1 MLLFAVRR
9 LSGLPLF
16 VQSKAVGFGFLSA
29 LFASLGCAS
38 AGLALPLYPPTF
50 PTLDVSDPLTY
61 RSFDGGSNNL
71 ANPSWGRAGTQL
83 RRLLEPDYAGGAT
96 PAGGDRPSPRVISN
110 ALGPQTGPMPSSKNV
125 TAAFWAFGQLLAH
138 DIDLTG
144 SAQPKESFNIAVPPG
159 DFGGAISELP
169 FARSV
174 YDPAT
179 GSGPANPRQQL
190 NEITAYIDASFVY
203 GSDPMTAAS
212 LRRMDG
218 SGKLWTGP
226 EGLLPTNGQLMI
238 DADPSNDYQF
248 VAGDVR
254 ANEQLALMSMQT
266 LFLREHNRLATS
278 IAQSD
283 PGLSGDE
290 IFQIARSVVGAEMQ
304 AITANEFLPILLG
317 EQHGLGAYAGYDP
330 TVNPGIANAFST
342 AAFRLGHTMIQDE
355 FLIVS
360 KMGATETVP
369 VTACFFTP
377 SCLQEKGVASVL
389 RGLAKQD
396 AQEVDTRFIDAIRN
410 QLITDFGITLG
421 VDLAALNIQRGR
433 DHGLPSYQD
442 AWYQLLAMGLVSGSD
457 GLPQGVLDT
466 YEGASVDLFIG
477 GLSVEPYLDSLIGEL
492 FHAILSDQFSRLRA
506 GDRFWFE
513 NLAFHDPGLVGWL
526 NDLRLSDLFAWNTD
540 IGYIQ
545 SNVFVSSIRQYVPE
559 PGVAWMIVTGLALMW
574 WMRRRDKRAPLAT

>member
-1 MLLFAVRR
+1 MLLFAFRRSSASPSAVR
-9 LSGLPLF
+9 
-16 VQSKAVGFGFLSA
+16 SKTIGVGSLVA
-29 LFASLGCAS
+29 LVVSLGSAS
-38 AGLALPLYPPTF
+38 ACLALPLYPPSF
-50 PTLDVSDPLTY
+50 PTIDILDPLTY

-71 ANPSWGRAGTQL
+71 SNPDWGKAGTQL
-83 RRLLEPDYAGGAT
+83 RRLLEPDYADGVT
-96 PAGGDRPSPRVISN
+96 PAGSDRPSPRVISN
-110 ALGPQTGPMPSSKNV
+110 ALGPQAGPMPSSKSL

-144 SAQPKESFNIAVPPG
+144 AAQPRESFNIAVPSG

-169 FARSV
+169 FARSA

-203 GSDPMTAAS
+203 GSDMVTATS

-218 SGKLWTGP
+218 TGKLWTGP

-238 DADPSNDYQF
+238 DSDPSNDYRF

-266 LFLREHNRLATS
+266 LFLREHNRLAEQ
-278 IAQSD
+278 IALSD

-304 AITANEFLPILLG
+304 AITVNEFLPILLG
-317 EQHGLGAYAGYDP
+317 EQQGLGAYTGYDP
-330 TVNPGIANAFST
+330 TVNAGIANAFST

-355 FLIVS
+355 FLIVNEA
-360 KMGATETVP
+360 GATESIP
-369 VTACFFTP
+369 VTACFFNP
-377 SCLQEKGVASVL
+377 SCLQERGVASVL
-389 RGLAKQD
+389 RGLAMQE
-396 AQEVDTRFIDAIRN
+396 AQEVDTQFIDAIRN
-410 QLITDFGITLG
+410 QLITDFGVTLG

-442 AWYQLLAMGLVSGSD
+442 AWNQLLAMGLVSGAG

-466 YEGASVDLFIG
+466 YEAASVDLFIG
-477 GLSVEPYLDSLIGEL
+477 GLSVEPYLDSLVGEL
-492 FHAILSDQFSRLRA
+492 FYAILREQFSGLRD

-513 NLAFHDPGLVGWL
+513 NLAYNDPDLVGWL
-526 NDLRLSDLFAWNTD
+526 NDLRLSDLFTWNTD
-540 IGYIQ
+540 IGYVQ
-545 SNVFVSSIRQYVPE
+545 SNVFVASIRQYVPE
-559 PGVAWMIVTGLALMW
+559 PGVMWMVVAGFALIW
-574 WMRRRDKRAPLAT
+574 CTRRRGNKPDT